1 MQENKNQR
9 QQEED
14 MQSRNQQED
23 MQSRKQQED
32 MQSRNQQGD
41 MQSRKQQDSKNT
53 DAEQRAREKQLEE
66 YRKQQRMAKTMRH
79 GPGRNQVA
87 EKPKNFKGS
96 FGKLMCYIGR
106 YRFAVILVMI
116 FAVLSTIFSVLGPK
130 IMGHAT
136 TELAEGLMRKIQ
148 GTGGIDFEKI
158 GKILIFTLGLYLAS
172 AGFSFIQGWIMTSVS
187 QKVAYRMR
195 REISEKIDR
204 MPMKYFESR
213 PYGDV
218 LSRITNDVDT
228 LGTGLNQ
235 SITMIISSLATIV
248 GVVVMM
254 LTISP
259 LMTLIAVVVIPVS
272 GSLVAFI
279 VKKSQKYFIRQQDSL
294 GIINGQIEEDFSGQ
308 LVIKAFNR
316 EQIVLNDFNSTNRDL
331 YDSAWKSQFIS
342 GVMMPVMNFISYLG
356 YAGVAISGGLLAIR
370 GVIGVGDI
378 QAFIQYVGNI
388 KQPLAQLAQVM
399 NQVQSMTAAAERV
412 FEFLEEEE
420 EDPARITQAEGK
432 SESSGTRE
440 SCENG
445 KYFGTGEQGEQ
456 SGSFATIGTG
466 DIRGEVDF
474 EHVRFG
480 YNPDQ
485 IVIKDFS
492 AHVKPGQKI
501 AIVGPTGAGK
511 TTIVKLLMR
520 FYDVNSGTIRLD
532 GRDIREIDRHELRQ
546 YFSMV
551 LQDTWLFSG
560 TIRENI
566 RYGRLDATDE
576 EVEKAAK
583 AAHVDHFI
591 RTLPGGYDMVLNE
604 DATNVSQG
612 QKQLLTIAR
621 AMLADRRLLI
631 LDEATSS
638 VDTRTEQL
646 IQSAMDRLMKGRTS
660 FVIAHRLST
669 IRNADLILV
678 LNHGDIVEQGTHE
691 ELLAKNGFYADLY
704 NSQFAV

>member
-1 MQENKNQR
+1 MQNKYGKNKPSGFGR
-9 QQEED
+9 GSEEEAAK
-14 MQSRNQQED
+14 RA
-23 MQSRKQQED
+23 K
-32 MQSRNQQGD
+32 
-41 MQSRKQQDSKNT
+41 
-53 DAEQRAREKQLEE
+53 EQQLEE
-66 YRKQQRMAKTMRH
+66 FRKRQRASAPKH
-79 GPGRNQVA
+79 GPGRNQVV
-87 EKPKNFKGS
+87 EKPKDFRGS
-96 FGKLMCYIGR
+96 FGKLLRYMGR
-106 YRFAVILVMI
+106 YKAAVFAVMI
-116 FAVLSTIFSVLGPK
+116 FAAASTVFNVFGPK

-136 TELAEGLMRKIQ
+136 TELAQGLMRKVQ
-148 GTGGIDFEKI
+148 GTGGIDFGKI
-158 GKILIFTLGLYLAS
+158 GRILLWTLGLYLAS
-172 AGFSFIQGWIMTSVS
+172 AVFSLVQGWIMTTVS

-195 REISEKIDR
+195 REIAEKIDR

-235 SITMIISSLATIV
+235 SITMIITSIATLV

-259 LMTLIAVVVIPVS
+259 VMTLIAVVVIPVS
-272 GSLVAFI
+272 GVLVAFI
-279 VKKSQKYFIRQQDSL
+279 VKKSQKYFMRQQESL
-294 GIINGQIEEDFSGQ
+294 GMINGQIEEDFSGQ

-316 EQIVLNDFNSTNRDL
+316 ENVVLSEFGKTNNDL

-356 YAGVAISGGLLAIR
+356 YAGVAISGGMLAIR

-388 KQPLAQLAQVM
+388 KQPLAQMAQVL

-412 FEFLEEEE
+412 FEFLDEEEE
-420 EDPARITQAEGK
+420 TQLPAGQNAAEAQENESVENTSQTSVQGAAAGGRNDAGAAVLPAGRNERAEQAVLPEKISGK
-432 SESSGTRE
+432 
-440 SCENG
+440 
-445 KYFGTGEQGEQ
+445 
-456 SGSFATIGTG
+456 
-466 DIRGEVDF
+466 VDF
-474 EHVRFG
+474 DHVRFG

-485 IVIKDFS
+485 IIIHDFT
-492 AHVKPGQKI
+492 AHVEPGQKI

-520 FYDVNSGTIRLD
+520 FYDVNSGSISLD
-532 GRDIREIDRHELRQ
+532 GRDIRRFDRHELREH
-546 YFSMV
+546 FAMV

-566 RYGRLDATDE
+566 RYGRLNATDE
-576 EVEKAAK
+576 EVEAAAK
-583 AAHVDHFI
+583 AAYVDHFI
-591 RTLPGGYDMVLNE
+591 RTLPGGYDLVLNE

-621 AMLADRRLLI
+621 AMLADRSVLI

-691 ELLAKNGFYADLY
+691 ELLAKQGFYADLY
-704 NSQFAV
+704 NSQFAQAAEA